1 MAARNTARMGM
12 HRPPCSPAR
21 WIVAVLVVLSVM
33 AVGACG
39 AGGSDDGANGSDEQP
54 GPGPTVV
61 RPEPAGEP
69 RHILLGF
76 SSLPPELTS
85 QAYIQAFATAAQY
98 ADLVLIQRTPPWSDF
113 LPGGS
118 ISKETAETTR
128 LETALLEQYR
138 PLKLYYAIDPTD
150 GAVQRSRLANLPPTV
165 DVQAG
170 FTDPDVRAAFVAYAA
185 YIAKN
190 YRPAYLALGLEVNM
204 TYERAPEQ
212 FEAFV
217 SLYEEAYAVVKGNS
231 PATKVFPTWQLEDL
245 EGTFGEVHPPR
256 WELFDRF
263 AGKMDVLAV
272 STYPYLGEARSVADI
287 REDYYRQLRNRWSGE
302 ILIAETGYPS
312 APVEGREAV
321 GTEAEQRAYLE
332 RLLREAEELR
342 FSGVVWFAALDPA
355 FATTGP
361 AVAFRDI
368 GLRKADGSNKSAW
381 ALWEEWARR
390 PLAEGP

>member
-1 MAARNTARMGM
+1 MLAALA
-12 HRPPCSPAR
+12 
-21 WIVAVLVVLSVM
+21 VAVAS
-33 AVGACG
+33 ACG
-39 AGGSDDGANGSDEQP
+39 GDDTAGNGGGSGQP
-54 GPGPTVV
+54 AGPGPTVV
-61 RPEPAGEP
+61 RAEAAGEP

-76 SSLPPELTS
+76 SSLPPELTTG
-85 QAYIQAFATAAQY
+85 AYIQAFATAAQY
-98 ADLVLIQRTPPWSDF
+98 ADLILIQRTPPWRDF
-113 LPGGS
+113 LPGGN
-118 ISKETAETTR
+118 ISNETAETTR

-138 PLKLYYAIDPTD
+138 PLRLYYAIDPTD
-150 GAVQRSRLANLPPTV
+150 GAVQRSRLANLPPSV

-170 FTDPDVRAAFVAYAA
+170 FTDPRVRAAFVAYAA

-190 YRPAYLALGLEVNM
+190 YRPAYMALGLEVNM

-217 SLYEEAYAVVKGNS
+217 SLYDEAYAVVKGNS
-231 PATKVFPTWQLEDL
+231 PGTKVFPTWQLEDL

-256 WELFDRF
+256 WELLDRF
-263 AGKMDVLAV
+263 AGKMDVLAI

-287 REDYYRQLRNRWSGE
+287 RQDYYRQLRNRWSGE

-332 RLLREAEELR
+332 RVLTEAEELG
-342 FSGVVWFAALDPA
+342 FTGVVWFAALDPA

-368 GLRKADGSNKSAW
+368 GLRKADGSNKAAW
-381 ALWEEWARR
+381 ALWEEWAQR
-390 PLAEGP
+390 PLATGN